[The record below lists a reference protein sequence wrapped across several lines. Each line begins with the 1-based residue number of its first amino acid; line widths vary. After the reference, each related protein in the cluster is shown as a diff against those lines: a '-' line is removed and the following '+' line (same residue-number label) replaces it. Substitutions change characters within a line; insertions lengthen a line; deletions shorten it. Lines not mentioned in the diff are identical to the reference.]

1 MTVKTKQLSI
11 HTRGE
16 GDILDVTGAVAEA
29 VVETKLKNGIVTV
42 FVPGSTGAL
51 TTIEYEPG
59 LLKDLPDMLERVAPR
74 NLVYEHEK
82 RWHDGNGHS
91 HVRASLI
98 GPSLT
103 VPFSNGRLTLGTWQQ
118 IIFMELDARSRSRN
132 LILQIIG
139 E

>member
-16 GDILDVTGAVAEA
+16 GDILDVTSAVAEA

-59 LLKDLPDMLERVAPR
+59 LLKDFPNLLERVAPK

-118 IIFMELDARSRSRN
+118 IIFMELDVRSRARN
-132 LILQIIG
+132 LILQIMG